1 MGMDEINK
9 EEPTGGSEGRAEGE
23 KPGQEYVVTYKPRTD
38 ISRWRG
44 GHIRGRPKTNRQ
56 SL

>member
-9 EEPTGGSEGRAEGE
+9 EEPTGGSEGRADGE